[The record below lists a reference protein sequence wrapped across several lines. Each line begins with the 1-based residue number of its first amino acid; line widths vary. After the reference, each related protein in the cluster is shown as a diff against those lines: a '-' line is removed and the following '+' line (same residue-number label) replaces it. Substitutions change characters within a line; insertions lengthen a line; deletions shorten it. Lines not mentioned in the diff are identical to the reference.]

1 MDIKDCHPALLS
13 KKAAVVSQNPYL
25 FSGTIYDNF
34 TYGLSPD
41 RAREYRN
48 SEFMNEIIKDVN
60 LSEDLFSLVLGTRP
74 PGSDPADADLH
85 RKMLTCR
92 DTLWQAVDEQ
102 PGLFAPYDPEELQR
116 SATIAENILYAA
128 ISDHDQW
135 NDVLISWLES
145 CGGGEGI
152 LAFISELGQR
162 RLAAVHQAM
171 GGLPDKLT
179 SLLAE
184 MGVTQSMLDHSS
196 ASSKD
201 HDPDVAALHF
211 GLTLIPDEMAGTL
224 LDEKSCRRILA
235 IREELKTVPL
245 PEGLFRL
252 DLGQIH
258 PELTIRENILFGRV
272 SKYESQREALD
283 QRIQAAALKHGLFET
298 LLNLSLAYQVG
309 KNGSRLSGGQRQKV
323 ALARAFFVGPE
334 ILILDEATSAL
345 DNKSQLEVSK
355 AIEKRFADRTV
366 IIVAHRLSTVKNC
379 DQLLVF
385 SRGRIVQK
393 GTFRKLAES
402 EGLFAELLAAE
413 RGL

>member
-1 MDIKDCHPALLS
+1 
-13 KKAAVVSQNPYL
+13 
-25 FSGTIYDNF
+25 
-34 TYGLSPD
+34 
-41 RAREYRN
+41 
-48 SEFMNEIIKDVN
+48 
-60 LSEDLFSLVLGTRP
+60 
-74 PGSDPADADLH
+74 
-85 RKMLTCR
+85 
-92 DTLWQAVDEQ
+92 
-102 PGLFAPYDPEELQR
+102 
-116 SATIAENILYAA
+116 
-128 ISDHDQW
+128 
-135 NDVLISWLES
+135 
-145 CGGGEGI
+145 
-152 LAFISELGQR
+152 LGQR